1 MDLAMDIIVIFTNA
15 RSMKWKVKAR
25 LEWFKRREWNKLEV
39 NTREI
44 LSACVC
50 VWEIEKRNKAMDWSP
65 EGWGVKTEFR
75 NKTII
80 VRLNADD
87 NIQRMGIKNNSGYH
101 GKNFQEKNPWERD
114 IGWVQSTTEYMV
126 LD

>member
-1 MDLAMDIIVIFTNA
+1 MIQ
-15 RSMKWKVKAR
+15 
-25 LEWFKRREWNKLEV
+25 ERREWNKLEV

-50 VWEIEKRNKAMDWSP
+50 VCEIEKRNKAMDWSL
-65 EGWGVKTEFR
+65 EGWGVKTEFFR

-114 IGWVQSTTEYMV
+114 IGWVQSITEYMV